1 MTYLNLPS
9 FTVNN
14 SNLLDG
20 FYSILP
26 NLSHSFYSF
35 YFTSKSVSSQ
45 LSHHHRYLLR
55 IIHLQ
60 NFFIFP
66 FLLPHNYQKRHL
78 ILLQGSKSPIFCFK
92 LSFRQL
98 DLQISNLS
106 TQPTHFASCQLN
118 PPSFFHVDM
127 FPLTANFSFF
137 GRVTLCPKSASPRK
151 SLVFKPFSY
160 IYFSTFDIN
169 TTLSTWKVYT
179 NISTIYYI
187 IQHL

>member
-78 ILLQGSKSPIFCFK
+78 ILLQGAKSPIFCFK

-106 TQPTHFASCQLN
+106 T
-118 PPSFFHVDM
+118 
-127 FPLTANFSFF
+127 PLTANFSFF

-169 TTLSTWKVYT
+169 TTLSTWT
-179 NISTIYYI
+179 PCGNISVVETRTSS
-187 IQHL
+187 

>member
-78 ILLQGSKSPIFCFK
+78 ILLQGAKSPIFCIPSTRPLNIQPVYSTYPFCK
-92 LSFRQL
+92 
-98 DLQISNLS
+98 LS
-106 TQPTHFASCQLN
+106 TQPSVIFSCRYVSPNSKLLIFRSCYPVSKIRFTSEIPCFQA
-118 PPSFFHVDM
+118 FFV
-127 FPLTANFSFF
+127 
-137 GRVTLCPKSASPRK
+137 
-151 SLVFKPFSY
+151 
-160 IYFSTFDIN
+160 
-169 TTLSTWKVYT
+169 
-179 NISTIYYI
+179 
-187 IQHL
+187 HLLLDF

>member
-1 MTYLNLPS
+1 MFNGTSYLYKVPNLPS
-9 FTVNN
+9 FTAK
-14 SNLLDG
+14 
-20 FYSILP
+20 YP
-26 NLSHSFYSF
+26 
-35 YFTSKSVSSQ
+35 
-45 LSHHHRYLLR
+45 
-55 IIHLQ
+55 
-60 NFFIFP
+60 
-66 FLLPHNYQKRHL
+66 
-78 ILLQGSKSPIFCFK
+78 
-92 LSFRQL
+92 FRQL

-169 TTLSTWKVYT
+169 TTLSTVFSSG
-179 NISTIYYI
+179 IRILVPLQSP
-187 IQHL
+187 

>member
-20 FYSILP
+20 LYSILP
-26 NLSHSFYSF
+26 NLSHSFYPF

-78 ILLQGSKSPIFCFK
+78 ISLQGAKSPIFCFK
-92 LSFRQL
+92 LSFLSTRPANIQP
-98 DLQISNLS
+98 IHSTYPFYKLS
-106 TQPTHFASCQLN
+106 TQPSAIFSCRYV
-118 PPSFFHVDM
+118 PSNSKLLIFRSCCPMSKICFTSEIPCFQAFFLH
-127 FPLTANFSFF
+127 L
-137 GRVTLCPKSASPRK
+137 L
-151 SLVFKPFSY
+151 LVF
-160 IYFSTFDIN
+160 
-169 TTLSTWKVYT
+169 
-179 NISTIYYI
+179 
-187 IQHL
+187 